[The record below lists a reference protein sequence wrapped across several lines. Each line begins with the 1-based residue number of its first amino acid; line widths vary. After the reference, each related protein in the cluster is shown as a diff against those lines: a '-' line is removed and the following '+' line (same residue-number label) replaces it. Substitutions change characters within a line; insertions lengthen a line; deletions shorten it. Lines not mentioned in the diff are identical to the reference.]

1 MRMISEP
8 RFLSKTYSLGSCLV
22 MNVRLKS
29 SSSKTNL
36 VLSATKNNVTTITM
50 NNPEKYN
57 AWGKSMTDQLKIHF
71 EKAASNPDTKVVVHT
86 GIGPYFCSGGSLA
99 EIVAGARSPRGVQRL
114 IQEENE
120 KIFNVFIQF
129 PKPIIAAVNGP
140 GIGGG
145 VTGPALCDVII
156 ASDRATFLTPFE
168 QLGVKPEGCSTVHF
182 ERIMGKKNADKMLK
196 EGYKAKAHEALEM
209 GLISEVV
216 RHEQLLARAQELG
229 EEWAKTGRKRRLR
242 GEASVEEYSRV
253 NIEESRALA
262 DVFVSEKFL
271 RTQLEFLKRKGK
283 SWSSTGL
290 IMWIML
296 KTRPLW
302 IRFL

>member
-1 MRMISEP
+1 MNMFSELGL
-8 RFLSKTYSLGSCLV
+8 LSKPCSIGLGLV
-22 MNVRLKS
+22 MNVRLM
-29 SSSKTNL
+29 SSKHDL
-36 VLSATKNNVTTITM
+36 VLSATKNNVTTITL
-50 NNPEKYN
+50 NNPEKFN

-71 EKAASNPDTKVVVHT
+71 EKAASNPETKVVVHT
-86 GIGPYFCSGGSLA
+86 GEGPYFCSGGSLA

-114 IQEENE
+114 IQEENQ

-145 VTGPALCDVII
+145 VTAPALCDVTI

-196 EGYKAKAHEALEM
+196 GGYKATAQDALEM

-216 RHEQLLARAQELG
+216 SHEQLLSRAQELG
-229 EEWAKTGRKRRLR
+229 EEWARAGRQRRLR
-242 GEASVEEYSRV
+242 GGASVEEYTRV

-262 DVFVSEKFL
+262 EVFVSEKFL

-283 SWSSTGL
+283 SYSTTGL
-290 IMWIML
+290 IMWIL
-296 KTRPLW
+296 LNTRSLW